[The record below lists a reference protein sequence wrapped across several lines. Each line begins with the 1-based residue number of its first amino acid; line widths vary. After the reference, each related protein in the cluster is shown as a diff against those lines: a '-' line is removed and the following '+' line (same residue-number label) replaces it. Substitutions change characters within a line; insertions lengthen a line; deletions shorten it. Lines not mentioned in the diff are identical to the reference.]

1 MLKHA
6 FWILVIFGMLSRLCV
21 TSVEIYLFELT
32 FKEAWITE
40 LFCLTLLIN
49 FQNNVSHLQ
58 HF

>member
-32 FKEAWITE
+32 FKEAWTTQL
-40 LFCLTLLIN
+40 LFVLL
-49 FQNNVSHLQ
+49 FFEFEYKLPK
-58 HF
+58 

>member
-32 FKEAWITE
+32 FKEATE
-40 LFCLTLLIN
+40 LFCLTLL
-49 FQNNVSHLQ
+49 
-58 HF
+58 

>member
-32 FKEAWITE
+32 FKEAWTTE
-40 LFCLTLLIN
+40 LFCLTIL
-49 FQNNVSHLQ
+49 
-58 HF
+58 